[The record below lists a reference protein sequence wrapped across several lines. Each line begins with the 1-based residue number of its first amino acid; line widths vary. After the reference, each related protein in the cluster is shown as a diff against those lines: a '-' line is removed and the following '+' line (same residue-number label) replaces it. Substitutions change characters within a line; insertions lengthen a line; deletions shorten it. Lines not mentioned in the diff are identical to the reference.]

1 MLNLKLLH
9 MRAEGQTHSASNP
22 DTENWIRE
30 EKEEGEGTVCRP
42 NTIEREFALLGFQK
56 EETFR
61 LP

>member
-1 MLNLKLLH
+1 